1 MIVLI
6 PFVDNKSII
15 ALGEG
20 MEESPR
26 ESLRRTL
33 TGHGPMGVLRYVQ
46 YGFTLSS
53 SLVFLT
59 VSYELR
65 SERSPRVVLY
75 SETAGLDLLFR

>member
-1 MIVLI
+1 
-6 PFVDNKSII
+6 
-15 ALGEG
+15 
-20 MEESPR
+20 
-26 ESLRRTL
+26 
-33 TGHGPMGVLRYVQ
+33 MGVLRYVQ